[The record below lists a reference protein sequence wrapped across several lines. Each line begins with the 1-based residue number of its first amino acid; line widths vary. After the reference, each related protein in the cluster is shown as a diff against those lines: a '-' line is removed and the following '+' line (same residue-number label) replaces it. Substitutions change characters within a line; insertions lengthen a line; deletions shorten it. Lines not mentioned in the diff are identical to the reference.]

1 MKKLKLL
8 VVSALL
14 VTLIT
19 GCGMKAEYKVS
30 VSKDKKVSISIVSAM
45 DDEMIDYYIGGG
57 QDTDKKY
64 TDKERW
70 EYLEKNSTDNEDYKD
85 YKATKYDEDGFKGYT
100 YTLDL
105 GDIDML
111 VSDSDKA
118 IEMDNLGKDS
128 KLFTKKGDVYSLN
141 IKVSDDNASQMEQ
154 YAQYVKFDAKF
165 TISLPNKAK
174 SNNATSVSGNTYTW
188 DLTKTKDIKL
198 SFDITGKSS
207 SDNNKLL
214 YIIGGCVAG
223 AGVIAVL
230 AVVITNNKKKKVVS
244 E

>member
-1 MKKLKLL
+1 MKRLKLL

-14 VTLIT
+14 VTLVT

-30 VSKDKKVSISIVSAM
+30 VSKDKKVSIEIVSAM

-70 EYLEKNSTDNEDYKD
+70 DYLEQNSEDNEEYKD
-85 YKATKYDEDGFKGYT
+85 YKASKYDKDGFKGYT

-105 GDIDML
+105 GDIDKL
-111 VSDSDKA
+111 ITEDDKA

-188 DLTKTKDIKL
+188 DLTKAKDIKL

-207 SDNNKLL
+207 SDNKML

-223 AGVIAVL
+223 VGVIAI
-230 AVVITNNKKKKVVS
+230 ATVVIMNNKKKKVVA